1 MAADGRAGETNLRL
15 GAETPAFASPRMIS
29 ASMMTGRTPG
39 AGAWGLPAAQSCARR
54 RSSSDGSS
62 SDTASA

>member
-15 GAETPAFASPRMIS
+15 GAETPAFANPRMIS
-29 ASMMTGRTPG
+29 ASMTGRTPG
-39 AGAWGLPAAQSCARR
+39 AGAWGLPAAQSWARR

-62 SDTASA
+62 SDTVSA